1 MTAPPTPPR
10 RVIAGHG
17 FTWLREALG
26 MVRRWPFVFLPMGLI
41 VGIIS
46 LAPYA
51 GFFAILILGPTF
63 LAGMSIAAQTA
74 TRGERPAVHQLFT
87 LFAEPR
93 WRNQGLK
100 LCLPLI
106 AGEFIAFMVLVG
118 AVMAAITRAG
128 TTPQAIQGH
137 PEKIA
142 ALLEGGAM
150 AGWLVLAVAIVAF
163 AWTVIALAIPRV
175 ALARQNGFDAMREGF
190 RSVWRN
196 IGACAV
202 AIIGLFVGL
211 MVLMWLLALT
221 RSLIVI
227 QLGLTT
233 ALYAVAGPLLHA
245 AWRDLGDGEAASGEP
260 RDAPPPSAP
269 PPSGV
274 LEA

>member
-10 RVIAGHG
+10 RVSAGRG
-17 FTWLREALG
+17 FTWLREALC
-26 MVRRWPFVFLPMGLI
+26 MVRRWPLVFLPMGLI

-63 LAGMSIAAQTA
+63 LAGMSVAAEAA

-100 LCLPLI
+100 LCLPLVL
-106 AGEFIAFMVLVG
+106 GEFFAFMVLVG
-118 AVMAAITRAG
+118 AMMAAISRAG

-137 PEKIA
+137 PEKVA

-163 AWTVIALAIPRV
+163 AWTAVALAIPRV
-175 ALARQNGFDAMREGF
+175 ALARQNGFDAMRNGF
-190 RSVWRN
+190 CSVWRN
-196 IGACAV
+196 IGACAI
-202 AIIGLFVGL
+202 AIIGLFLAL
-211 MVLMWLLALT
+211 MVLMWLLTLT
-221 RSLIVI
+221 RSLLVI

-233 ALYAVAGPLLHA
+233 ALYAIAGPLLHA
-245 AWRDLGDGEAASGEP
+245 AWRDLDGGGTASGD
-260 RDAPPPSAP
+260 RHNAPPPSAP